1 LIGVR
6 AGPRPSNHHSCYVNR
21 MRTMQIRPFP
31 GSKIQIT
38 DLGFLIKERL
48 IHDRVLWPD
57 QALPL
62 VGYMAWPNDSA
73 LRQRWLEAHRRNDQS
88 TIKELTPG
96 LKIIQQHWARIADI
110 VHLHMDLAH
119 GGHQRRR
126 GGPSLAKSISLI
138 AAKAKSKGTGTAK
151 LWEIWKAYKDVAHL
165 VTAAVMVAAE
175 AQTRHR
181 KAPHGLRLHQL
192 QPYRMAMLLPE
203 LVLAVAMSIEEYG
216 LGQVA
221 HGQIEPMFDPKS
233 VWCVPADVNLAPV
246 APPARALTEKDLAVL
261 KDRRAGNRGKAKT
274 TPVLV

>member
-1 LIGVR
+1 VKAGGSLPLELAMLLR
-6 AGPRPSNHHSCYVNR
+6 AASRIRLREVLAKNWSSVDFRAWAPGRSTWYVDD

-48 IHDRVLWPD
+48 VHDRVLWPD

-151 LWEIWKAYKDVAHL
+151 LWELESVQGCRALGDRCGYGCRRGADTTPKGAAWAKAASIATLPNGY
-165 VTAAVMVAAE
+165 VAAG
-175 AQTRHR
+175 TR
-181 KAPHGLRLHQL
+181 P
-192 QPYRMAMLLPE
+192 
-203 LVLAVAMSIEEYG
+203 
-216 LGQVA
+216 
-221 HGQIEPMFDPKS
+221 
-233 VWCVPADVNLAPV
+233 
-246 APPARALTEKDLAVL
+246 
-261 KDRRAGNRGKAKT
+261 RGCNEH
-274 TPVLV
+274 